1 MTDCYQLL
9 SQIHSISDV
18 AGLSST
24 IVTKRSMLDATG
36 KETLKMS
43 DIKRHKIKESA
54 QVYKPEKL
62 DSYMFKVNYGNT
74 RIRCSNE

>member
-9 SQIHSISDV
+9 SQINSISDV

-43 DIKRHKIKESA
+43 DIKRHKIKEST

-62 DSYMFKVNYGNT
+62 DSYMFNVNYGNT